1 MTRSLLSLKDLKSK
15 ELLDVFA
22 RIQSLK
28 SKIIRHKEINILKNM
43 VVGLLFT
50 KPSTR
55 TRTSFEAAVLHLGG
69 KAIYLP
75 SSDLQLKRGEPV
87 KDTARVLG
95 SYLDGLVARVYAHQD
110 IVELAEYSGI
120 TVINGLSDLVHPTQ
134 AICDLFTIQEVK
146 QKLTGLKL
154 AFVGDGDNVCNSLFL
169 GCAMCGIN
177 MIAACP
183 EGYFPNQD
191 ILEEGRKIAKNT
203 GGSLEVV
210 TDPAEAV
217 KGADVLYSDVWVSM
231 GDESQKEARLKA
243 FQGYQINSDLL
254 KTANKNAIVMHC
266 LPAHRGLEIT
276 DEVIEGPQ
284 SVVWQQAANKMYGAV
299 GILDFFLRC

>member
-1 MTRSLLSLKDLKSK
+1 MTRSLLTLKDLSVK
-15 ELLDVFA
+15 ELFSIFA
-22 RIQSLK
+22 RIKSLK
-28 SKIIRHKEINILKNM
+28 NKLIRHKEINVLKSM

>member
-1 MTRSLLSLKDLKSK
+1 MARSLLTLKDLSAK
-15 ELLDVFA
+15 ELFSIFA
-22 RIQSLK
+22 RIK
-28 SKIIRHKEINILKNM
+28 SVKNKLIRHKEINILKNM

-55 TRTSFEAAVLHLGG
+55 TRTSFEAAVLRLGG

-120 TVINGLSDLVHPTQ
+120 TVINGLSDLAHPTQ
-134 AICDLFTIQEVK
+134 AICDLFTIKEVK
-146 QKLTGLKL
+146 QTLKGLKM

-177 MIAACP
+177 MVAACP
-183 EGYFPNQD
+183 EGYSPNQD
-191 ILEEGRKIAKNT
+191 ILEEGRKIAKST

-254 KTANKNAIVMHC
+254 KTANKEAIVMHC

-276 DEVIEGPQ
+276 DTVIEGPQ
-284 SVVWQQAANKMYGAV
+284 SVVWRQGANKMYGAA
-299 GILDFFLRC
+299 GILDFLFGS